1 MFLMV
6 IVVVVVVLPGPQSFR
21 LMLVADESGLP
32 AELYSTWIQ
41 SAPGSE
47 LEFKTSPGTLGYLP
61 WVGAV
66 SVC

>member
-1 MFLMV
+1 MIV
-6 IVVVVVVLPGPQSFR
+6 VVVVVVVVLPGPQSFR

-47 LEFKTSPGTLGYLP
+47 LEFKTSP
-61 WVGAV
+61 
-66 SVC
+66 